1 MTAPILRGL
10 LSLAVVKGCLTSPF
24 LAAVN
29 TTVRE
34 YVNSAEKALCIT
46 LQVALCAMRDDAEA
60 SPKTRRTYHTQ
71 SVYYYLPSLECSAT
85 HCNSTMSKV
94 FVSGDMK
101 NVPLPTSS
109 RLRSYNSG

>member
-10 LSLAVVKGCLTSPF
+10 LSLAVAKGCLTSPSW
-24 LAAVN
+24 LR
-29 TTVRE
+29 VRE

-46 LQVALCAMRDDAEA
+46 LALCAMRDDADA

-101 NVPLPTSS
+101 NVPLPASS